1 MQYKR
6 HKRGEKMKRKLIFSM
21 FLLLGFV
28 SFNYFVYGK
37 YKIEKKLVAVTIQ
50 IDQTKPKLEVIY
62 STKEMNK
69 EQVEVTIS
77 ANEEIKNIQGWTL
90 QKDKKTLK
98 KLYKQNKTETIRVE
112 DLSNNITEVEIKIGN
127 IYEKTIES

>member
-1 MQYKR
+1 MQCKK

-28 SFNYFVYGK
+28 SLNCFVCGK

-62 STKEMNK
+62 SSKEMNK

-98 KLYKQNKTETIRVE
+98 KMYKQNKTETVRVE
-112 DLSNNITEVEIKIGN
+112 DLSNNITEVEIKIDN
-127 IYEKTIES
+127 IDEKTTE